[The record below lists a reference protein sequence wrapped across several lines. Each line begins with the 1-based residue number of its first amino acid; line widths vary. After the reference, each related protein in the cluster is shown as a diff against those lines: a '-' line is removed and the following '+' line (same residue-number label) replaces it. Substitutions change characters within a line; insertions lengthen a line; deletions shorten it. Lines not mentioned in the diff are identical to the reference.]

1 MKKFVDSYCNY
12 LKKKGI
18 IVSDEQLEICAYGL
32 ELIVSAI
39 LNIVILVMCSFVLH
53 EERYINWCIVHS
65 GQIITAL
72 AIVAATASVGTTCL
86 FKSYQPEVPECLRE
100 R

>member
-12 LKKKGI
+12 LKKKGV

-53 EERYINWCIVHS
+53 EERYADRGQQCIL
-65 GQIITAL
+65 IAP
-72 AIVAATASVGTTCL
+72 ASFRWL
-86 FKSYQPEVPECLRE
+86 LLPA
-100 R
+100 

>member
-53 EERYINWCIVHS
+53 EERYINWCIVHGS
-65 GQIITAL
+65 QLI
-72 AIVAATASVGTTCL
+72 TCL
-86 FKSYQPEVPECLRE
+86 LYTSPDRVQHRRRGFRYH
-100 R
+100 

>member
-39 LNIVILVMCSFVLH
+39 LNIVILVMCSFVVLD
-53 EERYINWCIVHS
+53 
-65 GQIITAL
+65 
-72 AIVAATASVGTTCL
+72 SV
-86 FKSYQPEVPECLRE
+86 
-100 R
+100 

>member
-53 EERYINWCIVHS
+53 EERYINWCIVH
-65 GQIITAL
+65 G
-72 AIVAATASVGTTCL
+72 G
-86 FKSYQPEVPECLRE
+86 
-100 R
+100 

>member
-53 EERYINWCIVHS
+53 EESEKLKQEYS
-65 GQIITAL
+65 QLYSKLSKKQQQLAL
-72 AIVAATASVGTTCL
+72 GMLKLISRCD
-86 FKSYQPEVPECLRE
+86 F
-100 R
+100 